1 MTNGQKEYLH
11 IAEDVLLPHHSR
23 FPEEV
28 IFKSTV
34 INLITNKVTSN
45 ENPRMDEQNKL
56 LIQDLAVKEK
66 KNQNKSKNAAP
77 SFCDFYRLQRNN
89 I

>member
-11 IAEDVLLPHHSR
+11 IAEEVLLPHHSR

-34 INLITNKVTSN
+34 INLLTSN

-56 LIQDLAVKEK
+56 LIQDLAVTEK
-66 KNQNKSKNAAP
+66 KNSK
-77 SFCDFYRLQRNN
+77 
-89 I
+89 